1 MSTEKVEC
9 DINTCGIKT
18 GIQIND
24 VWNNLEVRFNN
35 EVGITK
41 NNSKNEIVELIKK
54 YQCKND
60 MKNEMYNMIM
70 GMIHF

>member
-18 GIQIND
+18 VIQIND